1 MCQSPEEYKKFFIKE
16 YTFWRIELHSNQCY
30 LGRCLIILNRHTE
43 NLFDITTNEKDE
55 LFTIGSILNN
65 ALLKGFNPNILNYS
79 SLGNDMR
86 HLHLHII
93 PRYKNPV
100 TFADTIFTDE
110 RWGHNP
116 SPYNKNFEISD
127 EVYNKIIIEICKNLT

>member
-1 MCQSPEEYKKFFIKE
+1 MLVTAAKLIGAGAATVGLSGAGVGIGTVFGALI
-16 YTFWRIELHSNQCY
+16 
-30 LGRCLIILNRHTE
+30 LGIARNP
-43 NLFDITTNEKDE
+43 NEKDE